1 MRDTPGRPA
10 GSGVNAVHDALV
22 RAGGLLTP
30 HDIRAA
36 IVSECPEMRGFV

>member
-1 MRDTPGRPA
+1 
-10 GSGVNAVHDALV
+10 VNAVHDAPV

-36 IVSECPEMRGFV
+36 IVNERPVMRGFV